1 MKYAL
6 FEFAPIEGSGS
17 TQLAVGES
25 CWIID
30 VEDGMLNNDDFDL
43 AEEVEVTWNDG
54 KTYWAKVH
62 RFSGK
67 N

>member
-30 VEDGMLNNDDFDL
+30 VEDGMLILFLFIMKSYSKYTN
-43 AEEVEVTWNDG
+43 VENT
-54 KTYWAKVH
+54 
-62 RFSGK
+62 
-67 N
+67 